1 MEYLPSVVSLVFS
14 PRIGYPTSVKDEY
27 LGPMPCV
34 AAFRFTK
41 RNRSAQFGHNVKAGS
56 MIAEIEF
63 WDSMLQ
69 VPWIADS
76 IWNVEA
82 AWDQKKKSWFI
93 VDRST
98 W

>member
-1 MEYLPSVVSLVFS
+1 
-14 PRIGYPTSVKDEY
+14 
-27 LGPMPCV
+27 
-34 AAFRFTK
+34 
-41 RNRSAQFGHNVKAGS
+41 